1 MLVSSKLI
9 IKRFEGSIMGS
20 KILTGWMLVIGP
32 ILAVIMLF
40 IEPGGTTE
48 EASFSQTAQNLLE
61 STTLGGITAI
71 GWTIAALAI
80 TIGTVYLARS
90 MQGEEKPGS
99 DLAGLAAILALLSAG
114 IVAVDHGLH
123 GAVFDSGWTK
133 QGGDAA
139 NAIAIGEAVFRGMF
153 TFMATASLLLG
164 IAIFRQKNLNHIVGL
179 ITGLFGALLLI
190 GWLLPSVIHEN
201 EVFGLIGFIGFLGWP
216 VMTVVLGVLTIRQAR
231 AE

>member
-139 NAIAIGEAVFRGMF
+139 NALAIGEAIFRGMF
-153 TFMATASLLLG
+153 TFMAASSLLLG
-164 IAIFRQKNLNHIVGL
+164 IAIFLQKNLNQIAGI
-179 ITGLFGALLLI
+179 ITAVMGALLLF
-190 GWLLPSVIHEN
+190 GWILPFEN
-201 EVFGLIGFIGFLGWP
+201 EALDFVGFIGFLGWP
-216 VMTVVLGVLTIRQAR
+216 IMTIVLGILTILSSKKDAK
-231 AE
+231 

>member
-1 MLVSSKLI
+1 
-9 IKRFEGSIMGS
+9 MGS

-139 NAIAIGEAVFRGMF
+139 NALAIGEAIFRGMF
-153 TFMATASLLLG
+153 TFMAASSLLLG
-164 IAIFRQKNLNHIVGL
+164 IAIFLQKNLNQIAGI
-179 ITGLFGALLLI
+179 ITAVMGALLLF
-190 GWLLPSVIHEN
+190 GWILPFESEALDFV
-201 EVFGLIGFIGFLGWP
+201 GFIGFLGWP
-216 VMTVVLGVLTIRQAR
+216 IMTIVLGILTILSSKKDAK
-231 AE
+231 

>member
-1 MLVSSKLI
+1 
-9 IKRFEGSIMGS
+9 MGS

-90 MQGEEKPGS
+90 MQGEE
-99 DLAGLAAILALLSAG
+99 
-114 IVAVDHGLH
+114 
-123 GAVFDSGWTK
+123 
-133 QGGDAA
+133 
-139 NAIAIGEAVFRGMF
+139 
-153 TFMATASLLLG
+153 
-164 IAIFRQKNLNHIVGL
+164 
-179 ITGLFGALLLI
+179 
-190 GWLLPSVIHEN
+190 
-201 EVFGLIGFIGFLGWP
+201 
-216 VMTVVLGVLTIRQAR
+216 
-231 AE
+231 

>member
-123 GAVFDSGWTK
+123 GAVFASGWTK

-139 NAIAIGEAVFRGMF
+139 NALAIGEAIFRGMF
-153 TFMATASLLLG
+153 TFMAASSLLLG
-164 IAIFRQKNLNHIVGL
+164 IAIFLQKNLNQIAGI
-179 ITGLFGALLLI
+179 ITAVMGALLLF
-190 GWLLPSVIHEN
+190 GWILPFEN
-201 EVFGLIGFIGFLGWP
+201 EALDFVGFIGFLGWP
-216 VMTVVLGVLTIRQAR
+216 IMTIVLGILTILSSKKDAK
-231 AE
+231 

>member
-61 STTLGGITAI
+61 STTHGGITAI
-71 GWTIAALAI
+71 GWTIAAIAI

-99 DLAGLAAILALLSAG
+99 DLAGLAAVLALLSAG

-139 NAIAIGEAVFRGMF
+139 NALAIGEAIFRGMF
-153 TFMATASLLLG
+153 TFMAASSLLLG
-164 IAIFRQKNLNHIVGL
+164 IAIFLQKNLNQIAGI
-179 ITGLFGALLLI
+179 ITAVMGALLLF
-190 GWLLPSVIHEN
+190 GWILPFESEALDFV
-201 EVFGLIGFIGFLGWP
+201 GFIGFLGWP
-216 VMTVVLGVLTIRQAR
+216 IMTIVLGILTILSSKKDAK
-231 AE
+231 

>member
-139 NAIAIGEAVFRGMF
+139 NALAIGEAIFRGMF
-153 TFMATASLLLG
+153 TFMAASSLLLG
-164 IAIFRQKNLNHIVGL
+164 IAIFFQKNLNQIAGI
-179 ITGLFGALLLI
+179 ITAVMGALLLF
-190 GWLLPSVIHEN
+190 GWILPFESEALDFV
-201 EVFGLIGFIGFLGWP
+201 GFIGFLGWP
-216 VMTVVLGVLTIRQAR
+216 IMTIVLGILTILASKKD
-231 AE
+231 AK

>member
-90 MQGEEKPGS
+90 MQGEEKPGA

-139 NAIAIGEAVFRGMF
+139 NALAIGEAIFRGMF
-153 TFMATASLLLG
+153 TFMAASSLLLG
-164 IAIFRQKNLNHIVGL
+164 IAIFLQKNLNQIAGI
-179 ITGLFGALLLI
+179 ITAVMGALLLF
-190 GWLLPSVIHEN
+190 GWILPFESEALDFV
-201 EVFGLIGFIGFLGWP
+201 GFIGFLGWP
-216 VMTVVLGVLTIRQAR
+216 IMTIVLGILTILSSKKDAK
-231 AE
+231 

>member
-1 MLVSSKLI
+1 
-9 IKRFEGSIMGS
+9 MGS

-48 EASFSQTAQNLLE
+48 EASFSQTAQHLLE

-71 GWTIAALAI
+71 GWTIAALSI

-139 NAIAIGEAVFRGMF
+139 NALAIGEAIFRGMF
-153 TFMATASLLLG
+153 TFMAASSLLLG
-164 IAIFRQKNLNHIVGL
+164 IAIFLQKNLNQIAGI
-179 ITGLFGALLLI
+179 ITAVMGALLLF
-190 GWLLPSVIHEN
+190 GWILPFESEALDFV
-201 EVFGLIGFIGFLGWP
+201 GFIGFLGWP
-216 VMTVVLGVLTIRQAR
+216 IMTIVLGILTILSSKKDAK
-231 AE
+231 

>member
-1 MLVSSKLI
+1 
-9 IKRFEGSIMGS
+9 MGS

-32 ILAVIMLF
+32 ILAVIMLL

-61 STTLGGITAI
+61 STTLGGITSI

-123 GAVFDSGWTK
+123 GVVFDSGWTK

-139 NAIAIGEAVFRGMF
+139 NAIAIGEAIFRGMF
-153 TFMATASLLLG
+153 TFMAASSLLLG
-164 IAIFRQKNLNHIVGL
+164 IAIFLQKNLNQIAGI
-179 ITGLFGALLLI
+179 ITAVMGALLLF
-190 GWLLPSVIHEN
+190 GWILPFESEALDFV
-201 EVFGLIGFIGFLGWP
+201 GFIGFLGWP
-216 VMTVVLGVLTIRQAR
+216 IMTIVLGILTILSSKKDAK
-231 AE
+231 

>member
-139 NAIAIGEAVFRGMF
+139 NALAIGEAIFRGMF
-153 TFMATASLLLG
+153 TFMAASSLLLG
-164 IAIFRQKNLNHIVGL
+164 IAIFLQKNLNQIAGI
-179 ITGLFGALLLI
+179 ITAVMGALLLF
-190 GWLLPSVIHEN
+190 GWILPFESEALDFV
-201 EVFGLIGFIGFLGWP
+201 GFIGFLGWP
-216 VMTVVLGVLTIRQAR
+216 IMTIVLGILTILSSKKDAK
-231 AE
+231 